1 MRNLIEFLYRNRNF
15 LVFLAM
21 EVFCF
26 WLIIQYNREQRQ
38 ILFNSTSTYMGKIF
52 DVYSGGLDY
61 LDLKVDNKELTNEN
75 RVLQEYIQV
84 LLGKEV
90 ELDSIRLDTLNT
102 QYEFVPAK
110 IIKNSIVQLD
120 NMITLDKGREDGITE
135 HMGVIGLDG
144 LVGIVVDVSDHYS
157 VAMSLLHRQSR
168 ISARLKSTPYFGS
181 LVWKNELNPM
191 VMNLEDIPKHASVM
205 GGDTV
210 ETSGYSYMFPPGIP
224 IGTIKRDSL
233 PEGNNFYIIEV
244 TLMNDLSKA
253 EHVYIVKNK
262 DRQEILDLVESNE

>member
-1 MRNLIEFLYRNRNF
+1 
-15 LVFLAM
+15 M

-38 ILFNSTSTYMGKIF
+38 ILFNSTSTYMGRIF
-52 DVYSGGLDY
+52 DVYSGTLDY
-61 LDLKVDNKELTNEN
+61 LDLKADNEELTREN
-75 RVLQEYIQV
+75 RVLQEYLQL
-84 LLGKEV
+84 LLGKKV
-90 ELDSIRLDTLNT
+90 ETDSIRLDTLNT
-102 QYEFVPAK
+102 QYDFIPAR

-120 NMITLDKGREDGITE
+120 NMITLDKGREDGIAE

-157 VAMSLLHRQSR
+157 VAMSLLHRQTR

-191 VMNLEDIPKHASVM
+191 VMNLEDIPKHASVTP
-205 GGDTV
+205 GDTV

-224 IGTIKRDSL
+224 IGRIKRDSL
-233 PEGNNFYIIEV
+233 PEGNNFFIIEV
-244 TLMNDLSKA
+244 ALMKDLSKA

-262 DRQEILDLVESNE
+262 DRQEILQLVESNE